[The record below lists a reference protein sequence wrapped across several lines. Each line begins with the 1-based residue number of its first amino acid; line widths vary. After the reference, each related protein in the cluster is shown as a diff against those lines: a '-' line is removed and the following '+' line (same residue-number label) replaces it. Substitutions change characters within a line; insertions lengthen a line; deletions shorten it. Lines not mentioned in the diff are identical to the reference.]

1 MVNHVVTTV
10 TSFGRNGVSDW
21 IIQRVSAVILAA
33 YTIFLV
39 GYILFTPQ
47 IDYGTW
53 QNLFSQLWMRIF
65 SLLALISVAA
75 HGWIGLWGV
84 VTDYLTPRM
93 AGKYALVFRSL
104 VLFIYAIITVVYL
117 AWGIDILWGSK

>member
-1 MVNHVVTTV
+1 MVNPVVTTA

-33 YTIFLV
+33 YTFFIIGFL
-39 GYILFTPQ
+39 LLTPV
-47 IDYGTW
+47 IDYGVW
-53 QNLFSQLWMRIF
+53 HNLFSQLWVKIF
-65 SLLALISVAA
+65 SFLALISVAA

-93 AGKYALVFRSL
+93 AGKKALALRLL
-104 VLFIYAIITVVYL
+104 VLFMYAIITIAYL
-117 AWGIDILWGSK
+117 VWGIDILWGA

>member
-1 MVNHVVTTV
+1 MVNHVVTQAT
-10 TSFGRNGVSDW
+10 TFGRNGVSDW

-33 YTIFLV
+33 YTLFLA
-39 GYILFTPQ
+39 GFIITTPDV
-47 IDYGTW
+47 DYATW

-65 SLLALISVAA
+65 SVLALLSIAA

-93 AGKYALVFRSL
+93 VGSKALSLRLL
-104 VLFIYAIITVVYL
+104 VLLTYAIITIAYL
-117 AWGIDILWGSK
+117 VWGIDILWGA